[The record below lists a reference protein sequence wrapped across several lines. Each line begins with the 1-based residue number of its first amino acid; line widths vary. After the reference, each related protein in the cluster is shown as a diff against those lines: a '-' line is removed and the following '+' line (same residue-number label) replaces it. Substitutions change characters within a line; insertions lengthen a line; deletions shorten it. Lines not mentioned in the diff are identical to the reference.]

1 MAIFVDLEEEEPA
14 IELPQD
20 GQAGGNDGL
29 DVVKSLAAATC
40 SMDIRHGSGPRGD
53 DVHESLAVR
62 ENPNSNSMTRAFGCY
77 P

>member
-1 MAIFVDLEEEEPA
+1 MAIFVDLEEEEAA

-40 SMDIRHGSGPRGD
+40 NMDRRHGGGD
-53 DVHESLAVR
+53 DDDNVHEPLAVR
-62 ENPNSNSMTRAFGCY
+62 ENPNSNSTTKAFGCY